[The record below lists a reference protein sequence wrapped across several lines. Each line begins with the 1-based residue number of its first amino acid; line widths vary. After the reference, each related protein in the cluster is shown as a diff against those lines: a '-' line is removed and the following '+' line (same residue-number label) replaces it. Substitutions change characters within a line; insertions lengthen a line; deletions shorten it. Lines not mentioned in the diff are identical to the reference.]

1 MRIQLSGH
9 QISFREK
16 FKDSYPCV
24 ISSSK
29 DEEENMAEILRIED
43 FIALAKE
50 GKDVKAEI
58 NLRKEL
64 ISQKLHPGDSEEMK
78 GELDMY
84 LLLADYLFSVGNWRK
99 RVSKIYVYGSSE
111 ESLND
116 AKINKSIANE
126 RLKMDYK
133 RLQDVKIS
141 FEEKYF

>member
-1 MRIQLSGH
+1 
-9 QISFREK
+9 
-16 FKDSYPCV
+16 
-24 ISSSK
+24 
-29 DEEENMAEILRIED
+29 MAEILRIED

-64 ISQKLHPGDSEEMK
+64 IAQKLHPGDSEEMK
-78 GELDMY
+78 GEVDMY
-84 LLLADYLFSVGNWRK
+84 LLLADYIFSVGNWK
-99 RVSKIYVYGSSE
+99 KPVSKIYVYGSSE

-133 RLQDVKIS
+133 RLQDAKIF